1 MKSAPKKRT
10 PSIANLTVKR
20 RYLTEREVDRLM
32 DCARKY
38 GRYRVRPA
46 RPGSFRPST
55 SQWGAVA
62 RHCPIRPYL
71 GWFVVAAAFAAT
83 FVDFGSAYT
92 SNVFVESLQSDFAAS
107 RHSAHIRLGTC

>member
-10 PSIANLTVKR
+10 PRIANLTVKR

-62 RHCPIRPYL
+62 RHCPIRPYSWL
-71 GWFVVAAAFAAT
+71 
-83 FVDFGSAYT
+83 AYGC
-92 SNVFVESLQSDFAAS
+92 S
-107 RHSAHIRLGTC
+107 RLCRYFRGLRQRLHFQCLC